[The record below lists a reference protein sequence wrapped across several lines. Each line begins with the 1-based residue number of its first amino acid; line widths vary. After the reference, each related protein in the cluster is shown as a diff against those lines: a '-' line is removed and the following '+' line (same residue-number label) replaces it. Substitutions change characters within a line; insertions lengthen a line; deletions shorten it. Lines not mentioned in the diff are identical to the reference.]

1 MVFELVYV
9 SQAGNR
15 SYWTMSHHFSKN
27 DEKHCTWNST
37 TALTADLSKL
47 YQKFPTIFAPK
58 NKQRF
63 YVEDGNNEKLL
74 PVAKIARKAKTS
86 KQDNSE
92 LSSSWPNWVGAT
104 MAKVIRHDHKYFAV
118 AISYNNGY
126 HFLDTTL
133 NKNGGFVCPF
143 CDSVRRWKEADKAAA
158 TAEMIISNTSFWTNY
173 PKLNSHLL
181 VVLDLRDGKSVWKA
195 DKEVVA
201 MTSQQENQLNTQ
213 IEQLSARINQHLND
227 NCNNQLVVTDK
238 TKDQPHFDFVQY
250 NAADFFTSLKY
261 ILQCLAHKEELNK
274 LLGWYDGKI
283 IQDQLHVVELSDLAQ
298 LDAEKFVSYLQETRK
313 VRRKVKDLAILVN
326 TVADKMDFEGII
338 NFLNINQSLSNSY
351 QFRDHHAAEV
361 LQGMMKQKS
370 IKVDDQ
376 AD

>member
-1 MVFELVYV
+1 MAFELVYV

-63 YVEDGNNEKLL
+63 YVEDGDNEKLL
-74 PVAKIARKAKTS
+74 PVADIARKVKTS
-86 KQDNSE
+86 KKDNSE
-92 LSSSWPNWVGAT
+92 LLSPWPNWVGAT
-104 MAKVIRHDHKYFAV
+104 ITKEIRHDHKYFAV
-118 AISYNNGY
+118 AISYNDSY

-133 NKNGGFVCPF
+133 NKNGGFVYPF

-173 PKLNSHLL
+173 PKLNSRLL
-181 VVLDLRDGKSVWKA
+181 VVLDLRDGKAVWKA

-213 IEQLSARINQHLND
+213 IEQLSARIHQHLND

-250 NAADFFTSLKY
+250 NAADFFASLKY

-283 IQDQLHVVELSDLAQ
+283 IQDQLHVVELSDLTH
-298 LDAEKFVSYLQETRK
+298 LDAEQFVHYLQETRK
-313 VRRKVKDLAILVN
+313 ARRNVKDLATMVN

-338 NFLNINQSLSNSY
+338 NSLNTNQSLANSY

-361 LQGMMKQKS
+361 LQGMMKQQS
-370 IKVDDQ
+370 ILLDD
-376 AD
+376 